1 MRVLRWVL
9 LALVLVAG
17 ALLALPFLV
26 PTGVYKDQIIA
37 QTRLATGRDLKIDGD
52 LKLSFWPAFGVEV
65 GKVGFANAPG
75 AAQPQMVT
83 MDSMVVGAELMPLI
97 SGTLNV
103 TQVRFVNPTINLEID
118 KQGRGNWLFEAAQ
131 GATPAETTAKPASG
145 GAFSFRDVEIK
156 GGTLTYSDARSGTAQ
171 RIDGIEVS
179 VKLPSLDEPMTVKGG
194 LTWNKEAI
202 TVDTTIASPRA
213 LSSGGKSELKAKVD
227 GEVLSAT
234 FDGAVD
240 AAKSEVSGDVD
251 FRTQSARRL
260 AAWAGVDLPKV
271 RGFGPMTLKGALRS
285 TASAI
290 AFAQAKLSLDGMNGS
305 GNLTL
310 DTSGA
315 RPQAKGDF
323 ELDRLDLN
331 PYLGSGAAAQG
342 GAAGSAAA
350 WSDSAIDFSALQ
362 SVDADLD
369 FAVNA
374 LSVGGMKIGRSA
386 LDIALDSGKL
396 RANLKQMALY
406 GGNGSGVI
414 SLGGA
419 NAPQVALDLS
429 FKGVQGE
436 PFLTDAA
443 GFTRLSGTGNI
454 ALKVAATGSSQ
465 RALMKALDGTMQIT
479 FTDGAIKGV
488 NLAEI
493 ARTIQSALSGT
504 AVGPGAKTDF
514 AELSGSFVIRDGVAA
529 NKDLKLLNPFV
540 RLSGAGI
547 VDIGNQTL
555 DYRVEPKAVRSAEGQ
570 GGQGNLGG
578 IGIPFRIK
586 GPWSKLSYAP
596 DLSGVLDSTVDSIL
610 KGGDPLE
617 SLKDSSGLGDLFGGK
632 KKPAPGAPPPASD
645 PNKKKDPLDPL
656 KGLFGQ

>member
-1 MRVLRWVL
+1 
-9 LALVLVAG
+9 
-17 ALLALPFLV
+17 
-26 PTGVYKDQIIA
+26 
-37 QTRLATGRDLKIDGD
+37 
-52 LKLSFWPAFGVEV
+52 
-65 GKVGFANAPG
+65 
-75 AAQPQMVT
+75 
-83 MDSMVVGAELMPLI
+83 
-97 SGTLNV
+97 
-103 TQVRFVNPTINLEID
+103 VRFVNPTINLEID
-118 KQGRGNWLFEAAQ
+118 KQGRGNWLFETAQ
-131 GATPAETTAKPASG
+131 GATPAEAMAKPASG
-145 GAFSFRDVEIK
+145 GEFSFRDVEIK

-171 RIDGIEVS
+171 RIDGIDVS

-202 TVDTTIASPRA
+202 TVDTTIANPRA
-213 LSSGGKSELKAKVD
+213 LSGGGKSELNTKVD
-227 GEVLSAT
+227 GDVLSAT

-271 RGFGPMTLKGALRS
+271 RGFGPMTLKGVLRS
-285 TASAI
+285 TAAKI
-290 AFAQAKLSLDGMNGS
+290 AFTQAKLSLDGMNGS
-305 GNLTL
+305 GNLVL
-310 DTSGA
+310 NTSGA

-342 GAAGSAAA
+342 GAAGGAVA
-350 WSDSAIDFSALQ
+350 WSDAAIDFSALR

-386 LDIALDSGKL
+386 LDISLSGGKL

-406 GGNGSGVI
+406 GGNGSGII
-414 SLGGA
+414 SLNGTGGV
-419 NAPQVALDLS
+419 PQLGMDLA
-429 FKGVQGE
+429 FAGVQGE

-454 ALKVAATGSSQ
+454 ALKGAAAGGSQ
-465 RALMKALDGTMQIT
+465 RALMKALDGTMQIK
-479 FTDGAIKGV
+479 FEDGAIKGV

-493 ARTIQSALSGT
+493 ARTIQSALSGSAT
-504 AVGPGAKTDF
+504 GQGAKTDF

-547 VDIGNQTL
+547 VDVGNQTL

-570 GGQGNLGG
+570 GGQGGLGG

-586 GPWSKLSYAP
+586 GPWGNLSYAP
-596 DLSGVLDSTVDSIL
+596 DLSGVLNSTVDSIL

-617 SLKDSSGLGDLFGGK
+617 SLKDSSGLGDLFGAK
-632 KKPAPGAPPPASD
+632 KKPPPGAPPPATT
-645 PNKKKDPLDPL
+645 PEKKDPLDPL